1 MNDSGIVSQSPTL
14 ARLLTDTPGDAAA
27 RNPGALLNRARG
39 VLLGLAAGNLLGLP
53 VESEWHYD
61 IARRYPSG
69 LADID
74 PREAHR
80 PMDDDLA
87 QAVDLAEALLS
98 DGDTAA
104 EFARLLIVWAR
115 ENGRGM
121 GITTGEV
128 IRELQRGEPIPEP
141 ARIVYERRNRIAP
154 NGGVMRCASVAIA
167 RRSRPELLVSDSAAT
182 CAVTHYAPACQ
193 WSCIII
199 NATIALLLDGVTP
212 DLSALLDV
220 ARADGCPD
228 LAAIAHADGIPS
240 DVLDAIVAGRPM
252 PGDISWLLRDHR
264 LIGHTLLAMQVGLWA
279 VSTPLSF
286 EDALVAS
293 VSAGG
298 DTDTNA
304 AVAGAVLGARYGTS
318 AIPQRWMECIPQR
331 ERIEGLADGLLA
343 MAGG

>member
-14 ARLLTDTPGDAAA
+14 ARLLTEAPGDTAA
-27 RNPGALLNRARG
+27 RNPGALLNRSRG

-69 LADID
+69 LADMD

-87 QAVDLAEALLS
+87 QAVDLAEALLA

-121 GITTGEV
+121 GVTTGEV

-154 NGGVMRCASVAIA
+154 NGGVMRCAPVAIA
-167 RRSRPELLVSDSAAT
+167 RRSLAGTGNCSDLRGSEELL
-182 CAVTHYAPACQ
+182 
-193 WSCIII
+193 
-199 NATIALLLDGVTP
+199 
-212 DLSALLDV
+212 
-220 ARADGCPD
+220 
-228 LAAIAHADGIPS
+228 
-240 DVLDAIVAGRPM
+240 
-252 PGDISWLLRDHR
+252 
-264 LIGHTLLAMQVGLWA
+264 
-279 VSTPLSF
+279 
-286 EDALVAS
+286 
-293 VSAGG
+293 AGG
-298 DTDTNA
+298 EGVQA
-304 AVAGAVLGARYGTS
+304 LGAPGAEDRRQCHFGFGS
-318 AIPQRWMECIPQR
+318 P
-331 ERIEGLADGLLA
+331 L
-343 MAGG
+343 